1 MTGELL
7 WNVTRTVAVIVWTLL
22 FLACLIVMARND
34 LMMRQMRRRAE
45 TMRCKARKR
54 ATDETRDAW
63 NGLYQQ
69 SCHDYERKLDEKDA
83 HIEDLE
89 AELKKL
95 KKELAFWE
103 SIASR
108 LKLSSVREQA

>member
-7 WNVTRTVAVIVWTLL
+7 WNVTRTVAVFVWTAALL
-22 FLACLIVMARND
+22 FGLIIMARND
-34 LMMRQMRRRAE
+34 LMMRQMKRRAE
-45 TMRCKARKR
+45 TMRCKARKQ
-54 ATDETRDAW
+54 ATDETRNAW

-69 SCHDYERKLDEKDA
+69 SCHDYEAKLDEKDE
-83 HIEDLE
+83 HIETLE

-95 KKELAFWE
+95 RKEIAFWE

-108 LKLSSVREQA
+108 LKLSNVRTDA